1 MPQHPLWLRL
11 DAEAAATHNTGGK
24 GASLAIM
31 ARAKLPV
38 PQGFHV
44 TTAAYESFTSGLNP
58 HSIVAGIDV
67 TDAKALAEACR
78 TVAELLEAAPMPDA
92 VAEAIAAG
100 YATLSGAAVA
110 VRSSAT
116 AEDLPE
122 ASFAGQM
129 ESYLNIVGVEA
140 VTAAVKRCWLSLW
153 TERAVEY
160 RARNDIA
167 ADDVSMAV
175 VVQELIDAEAAGVMF
190 TANPVTGARDQIII
204 NAAWGLGEAVVSGKV
219 SADTITV
226 DANSGAVVDQTIADK
241 TVKTVRVDGGT
252 VETDV
257 PEDQRGLPVL
267 DDEAAARLA
276 ALGARVVALY
286 RQPMDI
292 EWALADGAFT
302 VLQARPITN
311 LAAAPVA
318 REEWNDSL
326 NGDFLWTASNVA
338 EAVPSIMTPIT
349 WSMTKNNLGAAMAI
363 PGLGE
368 HRVCGNIG
376 GRLYINYSLLM
387 GVAKALG
394 MGSLMRKAG
403 ALAFGVPPAAAGMP
417 RPPFSWW
424 KTIRL
429 VLPDA
434 RRFAAEVKHYQKNLD
449 DYVAKFP
456 ARCDTARTAIAAAT
470 TVAELA
476 EVWTNQCVGLGH
488 DAPRMLAAGGRVNG
502 NALAKLRP
510 WLLKYV
516 DDADANALVTGAH
529 TTTESL
535 ASLGPLLGL
544 RQLADGDIDADTY
557 IARWGHRCPDE
568 MEMYAPRPAEDPNWL
583 DAQLAGLKDAPDV
596 DALLARQTEAKDA
609 AMKRFTANHPGKV
622 AALAKR
628 MNAATEAVRAREAAR
643 SEAVR
648 VAWVTREFL
657 LRLGEITGHGD
668 DVFFCEF
675 EEIEALLDGDDTA
688 TARVPARRATYDH
701 YRTLPVYPTWI
712 RGAFDPEAWAADP
725 ARRGD
730 LAAPN
735 AGAAARGDTVV
746 GTAGSTGVVE
756 GVARVVADMSQA
768 HRIDV
773 GDILVTK
780 ITNIGWTPVFPRL
793 GAVVTDIGAS
803 LSHASIVA
811 RELGI
816 PAVVGCGDA
825 TTRINDGDRV
835 RVDGGNGTVEIVE
848 RGDVE

>member
-1 MPQHPLWLRL
+1 MWLRL

-456 ARCDTARTAIAAAT
+456 ARCDTARTRSQPPPPSPSWPRSGRTNASGWDTTRPGCWPPEAASTAT
-470 TVAELA
+470 RWPNCGPGCSSTSTTPTPTR
-476 EVWTNQCVGLGH
+476 WSP
-488 DAPRMLAAGGRVNG
+488 APTPPLNRWRASARCWACGNWPTATSTPTPTSPGGDTAAPTRWRCT
-502 NALAKLRP
+502 RP
-510 WLLKYV
+510 
-516 DDADANALVTGAH
+516 APPRTRTGS
-529 TTTESL
+529 TRNWPGSRTPPTSTRCW
-535 ASLGPLLGL
+535 P
-544 RQLADGDIDADTY
+544 
-557 IARWGHRCPDE
+557 AR
-568 MEMYAPRPAEDPNWL
+568 PRP
-583 DAQLAGLKDAPDV
+583 
-596 DALLARQTEAKDA
+596 
-609 AMKRFTANHPGKV
+609 
-622 AALAKR
+622 
-628 MNAATEAVRAREAAR
+628 
-643 SEAVR
+643 
-648 VAWVTREFL
+648 
-657 LRLGEITGHGD
+657 
-668 DVFFCEF
+668 
-675 EEIEALLDGDDTA
+675 
-688 TARVPARRATYDH
+688 
-701 YRTLPVYPTWI
+701 RT
-712 RGAFDPEAWAADP
+712 
-725 ARRGD
+725 
-730 LAAPN
+730 
-735 AGAAARGDTVV
+735 
-746 GTAGSTGVVE
+746 
-756 GVARVVADMSQA
+756 
-768 HRIDV
+768 
-773 GDILVTK
+773 
-780 ITNIGWTPVFPRL
+780 PR
-793 GAVVTDIGAS
+793 
-803 LSHASIVA
+803 
-811 RELGI
+811 
-816 PAVVGCGDA
+816 
-825 TTRINDGDRV
+825 
-835 RVDGGNGTVEIVE
+835 
-848 RGDVE
+848 